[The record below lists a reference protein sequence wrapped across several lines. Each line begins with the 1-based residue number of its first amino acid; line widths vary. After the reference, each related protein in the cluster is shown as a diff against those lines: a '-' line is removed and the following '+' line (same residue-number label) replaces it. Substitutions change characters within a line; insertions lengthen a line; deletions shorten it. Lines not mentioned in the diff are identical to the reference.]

1 MIRKIVML
9 IAIEFAVGLFLLAAA
24 LTFVIDNGAEPVLAS
39 SEEIDEKSEEG
50 CIKGAFIATYQEK
63 GIAFQV
69 MNTYLCG
76 ANLRYSSTNAD
87 GLLVY
92 NKPEVFD

>member
-9 IAIEFAVGLFLLAAA
+9 IAVEFAVGLILVAAA
-24 LTFVIDNGAEPVLAS
+24 LTFVIDNEPEPVLAS
-39 SEEIDEKSEEG
+39 SEESEEG
-50 CIKGAFIATYQEK
+50 CIEGTFIATYGEK
-63 GIAFQV
+63 GMAFRV